1 MFKEG
6 DIITGHDFGTG
17 KLVKG
22 NIVRVDTSDFYAPYE
37 ILTTEGDDY
46 TWVKALNAKRIPSDF
61 ILKDI
66 YLDELKFQFN
76 HLTNL
81 VDVYKSKVSSKL
93 IVLKLEHL
101 KYLKDMI
108 EIYQERYANH
118 QFFNK
123 RTVERYKG
131 VRFDFGLLNTTCPKL
146 HFEIEGSFFVYKLDN
161 KYLLNED
168 LDNFY
173 NWLEETINILKDN
186 TQPEASKPMD
196 TVITNVMNGNEVVKS
211 IEKPITGE
219 PIQND
224 ILEAT
229 NVFKKWLTR
238 VLAETEELCEKQQ
251 VAFMIQE
258 LSSKMYVGKSKL
270 ILSVPYKT
278 YKQLSQ
284 EDSDLLGKHA
294 KTFITLLATTPYK
307 DLVKLTKHKPKY
319 IISVGSPDYNKN
331 YVAHVTPEDNHGLLG
346 KYQTTQDKEKAIV
359 FGNKGNAENFIKNN
373 LNPNR
378 KFEVITK

>member
-1 MFKEG
+1 MFKVG
-6 DIITGHDFGTG
+6 DIITGHDCGTD

-22 NIVRVDTSDFYAPYE
+22 NIVRVDTSDVYVPYK
-37 ILTTEGDDY
+37 ILTTEGEY
-46 TWVKALNAKRIPSDF
+46 YWVKYFGAKRIPSDF
-61 ILKDI
+61 SLKDVYSDVLRFEFKPKHNVI
-66 YLDELKFQFN
+66 A
-76 HLTNL
+76 
-81 VDVYKSKVSSKL
+81 VYKRNVSSKL
-93 IVLKLEHL
+93 TELKLEHL
-101 KYLKDMI
+101 TYLKDMI
-108 EIYQERYANH
+108 EIYQERYANN
-118 QFFNK
+118 QFCN
-123 RTVERYKG
+123 RRIVERYQG
-131 VRFDFGLLNTTCPKL
+131 VRFEFDLLKITCPTL
-146 HFEIEGSFFVYKLDN
+146 HFEIEHSFFAFKLDN
-161 KYLLNED
+161 KYLLNEE

-173 NWLEETINILKDN
+173 NWLEETIDILNENIQHEPS
-186 TQPEASKPMD
+186 QPVNN
-196 TVITNVMNGNEVVKS
+196 VINDVMEYYE

-219 PIQND
+219 HIQSD

-229 NVFKKWLTR
+229 KVFTKWLTR
-238 VLAETEELCEKQQ
+238 VLVENEELSEKQQ

-284 EDSDLLGKHA
+284 EYSDTLGTHA
-294 KTFITLLATTPYK
+294 KTLITLLATTKYK
-307 DLVKLTKHKPKY
+307 DLVKLAEPKY

-331 YVAHVTPEDNHGLLG
+331 YIAHVTPEDNQGQLG

-359 FGNKGNAENFIKNN
+359 FGNKEDAENFIKNN

>member
-1 MFKEG
+1 MFKVG

-22 NIVRVDTSDFYAPYE
+22 NIVRVDTTDSYVPYK
-37 ILTTEGDDY
+37 ILTTEGDYY
-46 TWVKALNAKRIPSDF
+46 TWVKDFGAKRIPADF

-66 YLDELKFQFN
+66 YLDELNFQFN

-81 VDVYKSKVSSKL
+81 VEVYKTNVDAKVTD
-93 IVLKLEHL
+93 LKLEHL
-101 KYLKDMI
+101 TYLKDMI
-108 EIYQERYANH
+108 EIFQQRYAKYDFYNR
-118 QFFNK
+118 

-131 VRFDFGLLNTTCPKL
+131 VKFEFDLVKNTCPKF
-146 HFEIEGSFFVYKLDN
+146 HFEIQNRFFAYKLDN
-161 KYLLNED
+161 KYLLNEE

-173 NWLEETINILKDN
+173 NWLEETIDILNENIQHEPA
-186 TQPEASKPMD
+186 QPVNN
-196 TVITNVMNGNEVVKS
+196 VINDVMEDHE

-229 NVFKKWLTR
+229 KVFIKWLTT
-238 VLAETEELCEKQQ
+238 VLAENEELSEKQQ
-251 VAFMIQE
+251 VAFMIKE
-258 LSSKMYVGKSKL
+258 LSRKMYSGQLYL
-270 ILSVPYKT
+270 IASTPLT
-278 YKQLSQ
+278 NYKQLNQ
-284 EDSDLLGKHA
+284 EESDTLGKHA
-294 KTFITLLATTPYK
+294 NTFITLLATTKYN
-307 DLVKLTKHKPKY
+307 DLVKLDKHKY

-331 YVAHVTPEDNHGLLG
+331 YIAHVTPEDNHGLLG
-346 KYQTTQDKEKAIV
+346 KYQTTQDKEKAMV
-359 FGNKGNAENFIKNN
+359 FGNKENAENFIKNN

>member
-1 MFKEG
+1 MFKVG

-22 NIVRVDTSDFYAPYE
+22 NIVRVDTTDSYVPYK
-37 ILTTEGDDY
+37 ILTTEGDYY
-46 TWVKALNAKRIPSDF
+46 TWVKDFGAKRIPADF

-81 VDVYKSKVSSKL
+81 VEVYKTNVDAKVTD
-93 IVLKLEHL
+93 LKLEHL
-101 KYLKDMI
+101 TYLKDMI

-118 QFFNK
+118 LVFDK

-131 VRFDFGLLNTTCPKL
+131 VRFEFNLLNTTCPKL
-146 HFEIEGSFFVYKLDN
+146 HFEIEGSFFVYTLDN

-173 NWLEETINILKDN
+173 NWLEDTINILN
-186 TQPEASKPMD
+186 ENMQHEPTQPATK
-196 TVITNVMNGNEVVKS
+196 VINDVMEDYEV
-211 IEKPITGE
+211 EKPITGE
-219 PIQND
+219 HIQSD

-229 NVFKKWLTR
+229 KVFTKWLTR
-238 VLAETEELCEKQQ
+238 VLAENEELSEKQQ
-251 VAFMIQE
+251 VAFMIKE
-258 LSSKMYVGKSKL
+258 LSRKMYSGQLYL
-270 ILSVPYKT
+270 IASTPLT
-278 YKQLSQ
+278 NYKQLNQ
-284 EDSDLLGKHA
+284 EESDTLGKHA
-294 KTFITLLATTPYK
+294 NTFITLLATTKYN
-307 DLVKLTKHKPKY
+307 DLVKLAKHKY

-331 YVAHVTPEDNHGLLG
+331 YIAHVTPEDNHGLLG

-359 FGNKGNAENFIKNN
+359 FGNKENAENFIKNN

>member
-1 MFKEG
+1 MFKVG

-22 NIVRVDTSDFYAPYE
+22 NIVSVDTSDFYAPYK
-37 ILTTEGDDY
+37 ILTTEGDYY
-46 TWVKALNAKRIPSDF
+46 TWVKDFGAKRIPADF

-81 VDVYKSKVSSKL
+81 VEVYAGNEHEKVTN
-93 IVLKLEHL
+93 LKLEHL
-101 KYLKDMI
+101 TYLKDMI
-108 EIYQERYANH
+108 EIYQERYANY
-118 QFFNK
+118 QFCNN

-131 VRFDFGLLNTTCPKL
+131 VRFDFDILNTTYQIFC
-146 HFEIEGSFFVYKLDN
+146 FELEGRFFAYKLDN
-161 KYLLNED
+161 KYLLNEE

-173 NWLEETINILKDN
+173 NWLEETIDILNENIQHEPA
-186 TQPEASKPMD
+186 QPVNN
-196 TVITNVMNGNEVVKS
+196 VINDVMEDHE

-229 NVFKKWLTR
+229 KVFIKWLTT
-238 VLAETEELCEKQQ
+238 VLAENEELSEKQQ
-251 VAFMIQE
+251 VAFMIKE
-258 LSSKMYVGKSKL
+258 LSRKMYSGQLYL
-270 ILSVPYKT
+270 IASTPLT
-278 YKQLSQ
+278 NYKQLNQ
-284 EDSDLLGKHA
+284 EESDTLGKHA

-331 YVAHVTPEDNHGLLG
+331 YIAHVTPEDNHGLLG
-346 KYQTTQDKEKAIV
+346 KYQTTQDKEKAMV
-359 FGNKGNAENFIKNN
+359 FGNKENAENFIKNN

>member
-1 MFKEG
+1 MFKVG

-22 NIVRVDTSDFYAPYE
+22 NIVRVDTTDSYVPYK
-37 ILTTEGDDY
+37 ILTTEGDYY
-46 TWVKALNAKRIPSDF
+46 TWVKDFGAKRIPADF

-76 HLTNL
+76 HLTN
-81 VDVYKSKVSSKL
+81 VVEVYKMNVDDKVTD
-93 IVLKLEHL
+93 LKLEHL
-101 KYLKDMI
+101 TYLKDMI
-108 EIYQERYANH
+108 EIYQERYANY
-118 QFFNK
+118 QFLDK

-131 VRFDFGLLNTTCPKL
+131 VRFDFDILNTTCPKF
-146 HFEIEGSFFVYKLDN
+146 HFELEGRFFAYKLDN
-161 KYLLNED
+161 KYLLNEE

-173 NWLEETINILKDN
+173 NWLEETIDIFNENIQHEPA
-186 TQPEASKPMD
+186 QPVNN
-196 TVITNVMNGNEVVKS
+196 VINDVMEDYE

-219 PIQND
+219 HIKSD

-229 NVFKKWLTR
+229 KVFTKWLTR
-238 VLAETEELCEKQQ
+238 VLAENEELCEKQQ

-270 ILSVPYKT
+270 LLSVPYKT

-284 EDSDLLGKHA
+284 EDSDTLGTHA

-331 YVAHVTPEDNHGLLG
+331 YIAHVTPEDNHGLLG
-346 KYQTTQDKEKAIV
+346 KYQTTQDKEKAMV
-359 FGNKGNAENFIKNN
+359 FGNKENAENFIKNN